1 MVRLSGEI
9 NSNMSKY
16 LLILLL
22 LAGCASKPPVPDAV
36 LPPKEKVV
44 RIDPRIFELC
54 EPLQNLAENATFD
67 DVLAVTINNFE
78 IYVACSTKQSRA
90 VKLLREF
97 SNQKE
102 Q

>member
-1 MVRLSGEI
+1 M
-9 NSNMSKY
+9 KY

-22 LAGCASKPPVPDAV
+22 LAGCATKPIPDAV

-44 RIDPRIFELC
+44 RIDPRMFELC
-54 EPLQNLAENATFD
+54 EPLLNLPAESNFD
-67 DVLAVTINNFE
+67 EVLAVTINNFE
-78 IYVACSTKQSRA
+78 LYVACSTKQSRA

-102 Q
+102 E